1 LRFWDINPTHGN
13 TKTQPNKKMRTK
25 TLLVAVAALALSLA
39 TSQAQVYSANV
50 VGYASVPL
58 QSSVTY
64 LLTCPFTVGVSNGAN
79 EVFNP
84 PLPDFSQLNIWN
96 GGGYDTYFS
105 DTGSTSGW
113 DDVNQNPIPN
123 APILQVGI
131 GFFLVP
137 SANVTNTFVG
147 QVAVNIGTTNSVVLN
162 NSVTYLLSCAVPYSG
177 AITNGG
183 PSGGGPAL
191 SSDNG
196 LPDFSQLNIWNGGGY
211 DTYFSDSTSPSL
223 WDDVNQNPIGTPPSI
238 SVAQGFFLI
247 PSATF
252 TWKVGLTP

>member
-1 LRFWDINPTHGN
+1 
-13 TKTQPNKKMRTK
+13 MRTK

-105 DTGSTSGW
+105 D
-113 DDVNQNPIPN
+113 
-123 APILQVGI
+123 
-131 GFFLVP
+131 
-137 SANVTNTFVG
+137 
-147 QVAVNIGTTNSVVLN
+147 
-162 NSVTYLLSCAVPYSG
+162 
-177 AITNGG
+177 
-183 PSGGGPAL
+183 
-191 SSDNG
+191 
-196 LPDFSQLNIWNGGGY
+196 
-211 DTYFSDSTSPSL
+211 STSPSL